1 MTFINNLIVKKNIFK
16 FKNNIFMSNIMNN
29 NNTNTIFY
37 NPIIGSNL
45 GIPLNLLQYIYI
57 STYYKENLI
66 IPKLV
71 ILQFAIGIFTYGS
84 DRLIDALELEY
95 SNTSN
100 YDLNKIDYY
109 NYLKKN
115 KNLNIFVI
123 LLSYSYI
130 VSILINNQETYPILF
145 LLTSTLG
152 YKKFKTNYGQFKAL
166 YIGIFWTIGT
176 VVLPTVLLSHNYD
189 VLKEPTIILPSI
201 FNLFASS
208 NLIDIKDI
216 EEDKAKQIY
225 TLPVIYGSNFA
236 IAISHISIILAMLL
250 FYTNENFDNNIY
262 LSLLYEAQSF
272 GSFFLNFNNTNTNT
286 NNNTNNNIYNK

>member
-1 MTFINNLIVKKNIFK
+1 MTFINNLIIKKNVIPLK
-16 FKNNIFMSNIMNN
+16 SNILMLNIL
-29 NNTNTIFY
+29 NNTNINTNINTNTNDVFY

-57 STYYKENLI
+57 NTYYQENLI
-66 IPKLV
+66 TFELV
-71 ILQFAIGIFTYGS
+71 ALQFAIGIFTYGS
-84 DRLIDALELEY
+84 DRLIDALEY
-95 SNTSN
+95 SDTSN
-100 YDLNKIDYY
+100 YSLDKIDFY

-123 LLSYSYI
+123 SLSYIYI
-130 VSILINNQETYPILF
+130 VSLLINNQETYPILF

-152 YKKFKTNYGQFKAL
+152 YKNFKTNYGQFKAL

-176 VVLPTVLLSHNYD
+176 VVLPSVLLSHNYD
-189 VLKEPTIILPSI
+189 ILKEPTIILPSI

-208 NLIDIKDI
+208 NLLDIKDVK
-216 EEDKAKQIY
+216 EDKAEKIY

-236 IAISHISIILAMLL
+236 IAISHISIILAILL
-250 FYTNENFDNNIY
+250 FYNNENFDNNIY

-272 GSFFLNFNNTNTNT
+272 GGFFLNFNNS
-286 NNNTNNNIYNK
+286 NNSNN

>member
-1 MTFINNLIVKKNIFK
+1 MTFINNLIVKKNIVPLK
-16 FKNNIFMSNIMNN
+16 SNIFMINNNNNN
-29 NNTNTIFY
+29 NNTVFY

-57 STYYKENLI
+57 NTYYQENLI
-66 IPKLV
+66 TPKLV
-71 ILQFAIGIFTYGS
+71 ALQFAIGIFTYGS
-84 DRLIDALELEY
+84 DRLIDALEY
-95 SNTSN
+95 SDTSN
-100 YDLNKIDYY
+100 YSIDKIDYY

-123 LLSYSYI
+123 SLSYIYI
-130 VSILINNQETYPILF
+130 VSLLINNQETYPILF

-152 YKKFKTNYGQFKAL
+152 YKNFKTNYGQFKAL

-176 VVLPTVLLSHNYD
+176 VVLPSVLLSHNYD
-189 VLKEPTIILPSI
+189 ILKEPTIILPSI

-208 NLIDIKDI
+208 NLLDIKDVK
-216 EEDKAKQIY
+216 EDKAEKIY

-236 IAISHISIILAMLL
+236 IAISHLSIILAILL
-250 FYTNENFDNNIY
+250 FYNNENFDNNIY

-272 GSFFLNFNNTNTNT
+272 GGFFLKFNNTNNK
-286 NNNTNNNIYNK
+286 NN

>member
-1 MTFINNLIVKKNIFK
+1 MTFINNLIIKKNVIPLK
-16 FKNNIFMSNIMNN
+16 SNILMLNILN
-29 NNTNTIFY
+29 STNINTNDVFY

-57 STYYKENLI
+57 NTYYQENLI
-66 IPKLV
+66 TFELV
-71 ILQFAIGIFTYGS
+71 ALQFAIGIFTYGS
-84 DRLIDALELEY
+84 DRLIDALEY
-95 SNTSN
+95 SDTSN
-100 YDLNKIDYY
+100 YSVDKIDYY

-123 LLSYSYI
+123 SLSYIYI
-130 VSILINNQETYPILF
+130 TSLLINNQETYPILF

-152 YKKFKTNYGQFKAL
+152 YKNFKTNYGQFKAL

-176 VVLPTVLLSHNYD
+176 VVLPSVLLSHNYD
-189 VLKEPTIILPSI
+189 ILKEPTIILPSI

-208 NLIDIKDI
+208 NLLDIKDVK
-216 EEDKAKQIY
+216 EDKAEKIY

-236 IAISHISIILAMLL
+236 IAISHISIILAILL
-250 FYTNENFDNNIY
+250 FYNNENFDNNIY

-272 GSFFLNFNNTNTNT
+272 GGFFLNFNNS
-286 NNNTNNNIYNK
+286 NNSNN

>member
-1 MTFINNLIVKKNIFK
+1 MTFINNLIIKKNVIPLK
-16 FKNNIFMSNIMNN
+16 SNILMLNILN
-29 NNTNTIFY
+29 STNINTNDVFY

-57 STYYKENLI
+57 NTYYQENLI
-66 IPKLV
+66 TFELV
-71 ILQFAIGIFTYGS
+71 ALQFAIGIFTYGS
-84 DRLIDALELEY
+84 DRLIDALEY
-95 SNTSN
+95 SDTSN
-100 YDLNKIDYY
+100 YSIDKIDYY

-123 LLSYSYI
+123 SLSYIYI
-130 VSILINNQETYPILF
+130 TSLLINNQETYPILF

-152 YKKFKTNYGQFKAL
+152 YKNFKTNYGQFKAL

-176 VVLPTVLLSHNYD
+176 VVLPSVLLSHNYD
-189 VLKEPTIILPSI
+189 ILKEPTIILPSI

-208 NLIDIKDI
+208 NLLDIKDVK
-216 EEDKAKQIY
+216 EDKAEKIY

-236 IAISHISIILAMLL
+236 IAISHISIILAILL
-250 FYTNENFDNNIY
+250 FYNNENFDNNIY

-272 GSFFLNFNNTNTNT
+272 GGFFLNFNNS
-286 NNNTNNNIYNK
+286 NNSNN

>member
-1 MTFINNLIVKKNIFK
+1 MTFINNLIIHKNIVPLK
-16 FKNNIFMSNIMNN
+16 SNIFMSNIVN
-29 NNTNTIFY
+29 NNTNSVFY

-57 STYYKENLI
+57 NTYYQENLI
-66 IPKLV
+66 TPKLV
-71 ILQFAIGIFTYGS
+71 ALQFAIGIFTYGS
-84 DRLIDALELEY
+84 DRLIDALQY
-95 SNTSN
+95 SDTSN
-100 YDLNKIDYY
+100 YSIDKIDYY

-123 LLSYSYI
+123 SLSYFYI
-130 VSILINNQETYPILF
+130 ISLLINNQETYPILF

-176 VVLPTVLLSHNYD
+176 LVLPSVLLSHNYD
-189 VLKEPTIILPSI
+189 ILREPTIILPSI

-208 NLIDIKDI
+208 NLLDIKDVK
-216 EEDKAKQIY
+216 EDKAEKIY

-236 IAISHISIILAMLL
+236 IAISHISIILAILL
-250 FYTNENFDNNIY
+250 FYNNENFNNNIY

-272 GSFFLNFNNTNTNT
+272 GAFFLNLNSYNNTN
-286 NNNTNNNIYNK
+286 K